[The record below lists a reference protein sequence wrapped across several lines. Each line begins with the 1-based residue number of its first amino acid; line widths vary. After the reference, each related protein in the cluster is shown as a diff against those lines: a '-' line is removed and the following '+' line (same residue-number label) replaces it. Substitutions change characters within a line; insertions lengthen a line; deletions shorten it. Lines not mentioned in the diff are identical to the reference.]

1 MKFSQ
6 EENVTIFC
14 QNCEIRFHIWLQKSF
29 SLDYVFLRL
38 SIHSFIRLINNSII
52 YTETI
57 LKITTKVFET
67 FSLRKRWNWIPWNFQ
82 RSRKLILARS
92 LWKPNLR
99 KSISAKSLE
108 KPKWRK
114 LTTVKCLKKEF
125 ARISSCEYIL

>member
-1 MKFSQ
+1 MSRFFAKIVKLDF
-6 EENVTIFC
+6 IFDSR
-14 QNCEIRFHIWLQKSF
+14 NLFL
-29 SLDYVFLRL
+29 LNYVFLRL
-38 SIHSFIRLINNSII
+38 SIHSFIRSINNSII

-67 FSLRKRWNWIPWNFQ
+67 FSLRKRCNWIPWNFQ
-82 RSRKLILARS
+82 RPRKLILARS

-114 LTTVKCLKKEF
+114 LRTMKRRKKEF

>member
-1 MKFSQ
+1 MSRFFAKIVKLDF
-6 EENVTIFC
+6 IFDSR
-14 QNCEIRFHIWLQKSF
+14 NLFF
-29 SLDYVFLRL
+29 FNYVFMRL

-67 FSLRKRWNWIPWNFQ
+67 FSLRKRCNWIPWNFQ
-82 RSRKLILARS
+82 RLRKLILARS

>member
-1 MKFSQ
+1 MSRFFAKIVKLHF
-6 EENVTIFC
+6 IFDSR
-14 QNCEIRFHIWLQKSF
+14 NLFL
-29 SLDYVFLRL
+29 LNYVFLRL
-38 SIHSFIRLINNSII
+38 SIHSFIHLINNSII

-57 LKITTKVFET
+57 LKTTTKVFET
-67 FSLRKRWNWIPWNFQ
+67 FSLRKRCNWISWNFQ

-114 LTTVKCLKKEF
+114 STTVECLKKGF
-125 ARISSCEYIL
+125 GRIRSCEYIL